1 MHPIALPVL
10 NPQCFM
16 RVYSGWFGDPMI
28 LSVVFGELIFY
39 SKEVV
44 IEQFSYLLYDIRRAI
59 NTGSTLS
66 DTIRSYQ
73 EVSERDE
80 DSSLWP

>member
-44 IEQFSYLLYDIRRAI
+44 IEQFSYLLYD
-59 NTGSTLS
+59 
-66 DTIRSYQ
+66 YQ
-73 EVSERDE
+73 TNGQYRG
-80 DSSLWP
+80 